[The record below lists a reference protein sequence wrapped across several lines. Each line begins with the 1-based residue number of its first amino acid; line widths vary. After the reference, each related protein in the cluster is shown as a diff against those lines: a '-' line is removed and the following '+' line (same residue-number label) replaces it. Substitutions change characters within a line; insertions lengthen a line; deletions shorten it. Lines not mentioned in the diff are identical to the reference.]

1 MALNPN
7 YLDSLPNSLVEM
19 YSLVEI
25 DILEDMAR
33 RISTYDYFIPAAL
46 HQNQKLQ
53 ELGMVQEHIIQALS
67 AITGQTQQEIV
78 NLLTEASEEAVAD
91 DVEYYKRAD
100 VYKPT
105 EINSEALHKQL
116 NSGLLQTQQAFK
128 NITRTTA
135 NTATKQ
141 FENALDR
148 AWTQIMSGGMDY
160 NTAIDRAIKDLSKQ
174 GIGSIAYKSGRVDT
188 IEVAVRRAVVT
199 GVNQTAGKIQEA
211 LADEL
216 DVDLVEVTA
225 HGGARPEHAKWQGKC
240 YSRKGRQVIDGVVY
254 EDFEKATRYGH
265 GDGLKGWNCHHDF
278 HPYIHGAPRTWT
290 DKELKKLEEKKITY
304 NGKKYTE
311 YEASQKQREI
321 ERDIRSLKRQV
332 AAIEAGGGDASAER
346 SKLNK
351 ANKAYSDFTEQT
363 GLKKQQARTKIG
375 SEQAQKDVD
384 KAYKTANVNTP
395 SKKEIQ
401 EQRKENLKE
410 INAQKRKEL
419 ISVYGDESTFRD
431 YAFDKDKETL
441 EALDNGID
449 IEAETIKAYS
459 KFKDVTSESVAR
471 HSKAL
476 RDLQHEESTIFDAD
490 GNVIMHKK
498 GAETSVNFSGSEQQR
513 LKGQNLTHNH
523 PTNSQRASIFS
534 EQDIQF
540 ADKVGLESIT
550 TVNSEGT
557 IRTLYKDKYFVPK
570 DVDHLSTNLSE
581 AYGRVR
587 KFDGAEA
594 AEEFLIKNAESYG
607 YKYHLQPSSSDEKAV
622 EISEK
627 FATTPLTNTVKSD
640 KLNSRADP
648 MAEVYGSGETSH
660 PVEIKQYRDELKKLG
675 VRLIERE
682 EESLGYTPALKSGEP
697 GTAYVS
703 KGASYSAWTHEM
715 QHMRDDEAA
724 GWLGM
729 KILADPDKRYAWE
742 EKAYNIEIEMA
753 IKAGREDI
761 AQRLRENLE
770 KERKEIYGE

>member
-67 AITGQTQQEIV
+67 AMTGQTQAEIV
-78 NLLTEASEEAVAD
+78 SLLTEASEEAVAD

-105 EINSEALHKQL
+105 EINSEALYKQL

-160 NTAIDRAIKDLSKQ
+160 TTAIHRAIKDLSEK
-174 GIGSIAYKSGRVDT
+174 GIGAIAYASGRVDT

-199 GVNQTAGKIQEA
+199 GANQTAAKAQEV

-216 DVDLVEVTA
+216 GVDLVEVTA

-265 GDGLKGWNCHHDF
+265 GDGLGGWNCRHNF

-290 DKELKKLEEKKITY
+290 DKELKKLDEKNITY
-304 NGKKYTE
+304 NGEKYSE
-311 YEASQKQREI
+311 YEASQIQRGI

-346 SKLNK
+346 AKLRK
-351 ANKAYSDFTEQT
+351 AQKGYTDFTEQT

-375 SEQAQKDVD
+375 SVQAQKDVD

-395 SKKEIQ
+395 SKKEI
-401 EQRKENLKE
+401 
-410 INAQKRKEL
+410 
-419 ISVYGDESTFRD
+419 
-431 YAFDKDKETL
+431 
-441 EALDNGID
+441 
-449 IEAETIKAYS
+449 
-459 KFKDVTSESVAR
+459 
-471 HSKAL
+471 
-476 RDLQHEESTIFDAD
+476 
-490 GNVIMHKK
+490 
-498 GAETSVNFSGSEQQR
+498 EQQR
-513 LKGQNLTHNH
+513 AVSSENKG
-523 PTNSQRASIFS
+523 
-534 EQDIQF
+534 
-540 ADKVGLESIT
+540 
-550 TVNSEGT
+550 
-557 IRTLYKDKYFVPK
+557 
-570 DVDHLSTNLSE
+570 
-581 AYGRVR
+581 
-587 KFDGAEA
+587 
-594 AEEFLIKNAESYG
+594 
-607 YKYHLQPSSSDEKAV
+607 
-622 EISEK
+622 
-627 FATTPLTNTVKSD
+627 LTNPVKSD
-640 KLNSRADP
+640 KIPLDGLTKISP
-648 MAEVYGSGETSH
+648 SGEVLNPMSKTRYNTMKKS
-660 PVEIKQYRDELKKLG
+660 VEAKGYSVISATTGDDFRYLQSIGAEAIADEHGIMHIGEIPSASGFFEEIIHLKQ
-675 VRLIERE
+675 IERYGKMKNSDFVE
-682 EESLGYTPALKSGEP
+682 RAAREVAANRKLLANGE
-697 GTAYVS
+697 AY
-703 KGASYSAWTHEM
+703 GFT
-715 QHMRDDEAA
+715 DEDFAEIEA
-724 GWLGM
+724 NLQ
-729 KILADPDKRYAWE
+729 LWE
-742 EKAYNIEIEMA
+742 EDFKKRTGMSFDESGIV
-753 IKAGREDI
+753 R
-761 AQRLRENLE
+761 
-770 KERKEIYGE
+770 